1 MTPSTDPTVS
11 WSGQL
16 QGQPRMLIV
25 EYRGLEYAGEVVG
38 LESWDAAWGRPLEGD
53 AYFRVVLLDERG
65 EVNSDELR
73 DSRIAVCVPSRR
85 AAMRGPDVT
94 SELSA
99 IRETQALYHTKRG
112 EGADLVRGYLRDQRE
127 DLEHRLVADEA
138 ARYAGGRIVSPTV
151 FPNDLDWV
159 FAGTDAGEWYRR
171 LAMALL
177 SWAYPSPPVDSD
189 MLPGPLRSP
198 DAPAILRAILAEA
211 AEQGSLLERFGPALG
226 LSSTA
231 NPSSFDPSGCP
242 VFRDIAEQ
250 LETSPGDVPW
260 SEIQRR
266 LAHGLGLTHRLAALY
281 VLAFVHYARP
291 ETTLS
296 LVRGH
301 GVHLWDR
308 RPLQGDTLSREF
320 LPLVAWPEDLLSG
333 EIRALRLIPS
343 RVTWNGALAYTSML
357 CQGLEEAEDG
367 STEAASQ
374 ERELLGSLGILATDV
389 EHAGEIVDRLS
400 ELLPGPELEETS
412 AGLARLQRLCGASD
426 FRSLYSEAR
435 ALDGGPRRL
444 MLDIQVPVRVLRLGE
459 SLDEVASVGAYLAGV
474 GSSVGGQLALD
485 RDALLA
491 EMSPTELVAG
501 PERWPAIMAR
511 FREYHAR
518 YRRTYTNHHARYQL
532 QASDVASVLDD
543 CRQKLHALSLLN
555 SIGELGDPVGH
566 DLGRRYIDLEPEV
579 KRCPVDTG
587 ALDLEAS
594 PLCESC
600 GVALGDLPPRREVGL
615 FASDLERALGEHSR
629 RLGAILVQRILQ
641 GRADHRLEALLKIV
655 QASDLSSLS
664 SVLDYELA
672 GFIQEFLRVP

>member
-1 MTPSTDPTVS
+1 MTASPSHGMARGGGPSREPCPLTVEH
-11 WSGQL
+11 
-16 QGQPRMLIV
+16 M
-25 EYRGLEYAGEVVG
+25 GLEYVGEVVA
-38 LESWDAAWGRPLEGD
+38 LERWDAQWGRPLEGD
-53 AYFRVVLLDERG
+53 AYFRVVLLNDRG
-65 EVNSDELR
+65 EVNPDELQ
-73 DSRIAVCVPSRR
+73 DSRIAVCIPSRR
-85 AAMRGPDVT
+85 ASRRGPDVT

-99 IRETQALYHTKRG
+99 IRETQALYLTERG
-112 EGADLVRGYLRDQRE
+112 EGADIVRGYLRDQRE
-127 DLEHRLVADEA
+127 DLERRLVADEA

-159 FAGTDAGEWYRR
+159 FAGADAGEWYRR

-189 MLPGPLRSP
+189 TLPGPLRSP
-198 DAPAILRAILAEA
+198 DAPAILRAILAEG
-211 AEQGSLLERFGPALG
+211 AEQGSSLERFGPALG

-231 NPSSFDPSGCP
+231 DPSSFDPSGCQ
-242 VFRDIAEQ
+242 VFRDIAEE
-250 LETSPGDVPW
+250 LETRPEDAPW
-260 SEIQRR
+260 SDIQRR
-266 LAHGLGLTHRLAALY
+266 LAHGLGLTHRLASLY

-291 ETTLS
+291 ETGLS

-333 EIRALRLIPS
+333 EIRALRLIPDQ
-343 RVTWNGALAYTSML
+343 VTWNGALAYSSIL
-357 CQGLEEAEDG
+357 CQGLEEAEGG

-374 ERELLGSLGILATDV
+374 ERELLGNLGTLAMDV
-389 EHAGEIVDRLS
+389 EHALEVVDRLS
-400 ELLPGPELEETS
+400 ELLPGPGLEETG
-412 AGLARLQRLCGASD
+412 AGLARLRRLCDAPD

-435 ALDGGPRRL
+435 TLDGGPRRL
-444 MLDIQVPVRVLRLGE
+444 MLDVQVPGRVLRLGE
-459 SLDEVASVGAYLAGV
+459 SLDEVGSVGAYLAGV

-491 EMSPTELVAG
+491 EMSPEELVAG
-501 PERWPAIMAR
+501 PERWPAITAR

-532 QASDVASVLDD
+532 QASDVSAVLDD
-543 CRQKLHALSLLN
+543 CRQKIHALSLLN
-555 SIGELGDPVGH
+555 SIGELGDPVGP
-566 DLGRRYIDLEPEV
+566 DLGRRYVDLGPEV
-579 KRCPVDTG
+579 KLCPVDTG
-587 ALDLEAS
+587 ALDLEVS
-594 PLCESC
+594 PICESC

-615 FASDLERALGEHSR
+615 FARDLERALGEQGR
-629 RLGAILVQRILQ
+629 RLSTILVQRILQ
-641 GRADHRLEALLKIV
+641 GRVDHRLENLLKIV

-672 GFIQEFLRVP
+672 GFIQECLRVP